1 MPRRG
6 ATCAWRDTLSAMDN
20 DFTMT
25 EEGLAALRAE
35 IEELETTARNDI
47 AQQIKTAREW
57 GDLKENAEY
66 HEAKRAQSHLET
78 KILQLREQLNNARVV
93 EATSGDV
100 IGFGST
106 VEVEDAESG
115 RRSTYTL
122 VSAHAAVPAEGK
134 LSYESPVGQALRDKR
149 VGETATVQ
157 TPRGERRLHVVSV
170 S

>member
-1 MPRRG
+1 M
-6 ATCAWRDTLSAMDN
+6 
-20 DFTMT
+20 TMT
-25 EEGLAALRAE
+25 AEGLEALRRE
-35 IEELETTARNDI
+35 IEELETTARNEI

-93 EATSGDV
+93 ETTSGDV

-106 VEVEDAESG
+106 VEVEDETTG
-115 RRSTYTL
+115 RTMTYTL
-122 VSAHAAVPAEGK
+122 VSLREADPSSGK
-134 LSYESPVGQALRDKR
+134 LSFESPVGVALRDKR
-149 VGETATVQ
+149 PGDVATVD
-157 TPRGERRLHVVSV
+157 TPGGERRFKVVSV

>member
-1 MPRRG
+1 
-6 ATCAWRDTLSAMDN
+6 MDN

-25 EEGLAALRAE
+25 AEGLEALRKE

-93 EATSGDV
+93 ETTSGDV

-106 VEVEDAESG
+106 VEVEDEKSG
-115 RRSTYTL
+115 RKMKYTL
-122 VSAHAAVPAEGK
+122 VALREADPSAGK
-134 LSYESPVGQALRDKR
+134 LSFESPVGVALRDKK
-149 VGETATVQ
+149 VGDVALVD
-157 TPRGERRLHVVSV
+157 TPGGERRFKILSV
-170 S
+170 A

>member
-1 MPRRG
+1 
-6 ATCAWRDTLSAMDN
+6 MDN

-25 EEGLAALRAE
+25 AEGLEALRKE

-93 EATSGDV
+93 ETTSGDV

-106 VEVEDAESG
+106 VEVEDEKSG
-115 RRSTYTL
+115 RTMTYTL
-122 VSAHAAVPAEGK
+122 VALREADPSHGK
-134 LSYESPVGQALRDKR
+134 LSFESPVGVALRDKR
-149 VGETATVQ
+149 PGDVALVD
-157 TPRGERRLHVVSV
+157 TPGGERRFKIKSV

>member
-1 MPRRG
+1 
-6 ATCAWRDTLSAMDN
+6 MDN
-20 DFTMT
+20 DVTMT
-25 EEGLAALRAE
+25 AEGLEALRKE

-78 KILQLREQLNNARVV
+78 KILQLREQLTNARVV
-93 EATSGDV
+93 ETTSGDV

-106 VEVEDAESG
+106 VEVEDEKSG
-115 RRSTYTL
+115 RTMTYTL
-122 VSAHAAVPAEGK
+122 VSLRDADPSSGK
-134 LSYESPVGQALRDKR
+134 LSFESPVGVALRDKKPGD
-149 VGETATVQ
+149 VATVE
-157 TPRGERRLHVVSV
+157 TPGGERRFKIVSV